1 MGATLYVKG
10 VRTKQVETVTRQGGP
25 VGMIGY
31 TGGTATRT
39 YPEVN
44 LREYEEITYKSV
56 LPEDQ
61 KAVVE
66 NVKTLAVKYGF
77 ELRVIDVTEKG
88 LLQKLEDKLQGI
100 DTFPCL
106 VIDDGLKIEGTITEE
121 RIKTLLLT
129 RAKKH
134 RGLVR
139 AF

>member
-1 MGATLYVKG
+1 MKATLYVEG
-10 VRTKQVETVTRQGGP
+10 VRTKQVETVTKRGGP
-25 VGMIGY
+25 IGRVAY
-31 TGGTATRT
+31 IHGEAGAYVDRV
-39 YPEVN
+39 YN
-44 LREYEEITYKSV
+44 EITYKSV
-56 LPEDQ
+56 LSEDQ

-66 NVKTLAVKYGF
+66 NVKTLAAKYGF

-100 DTFPCL
+100 GTFPCL

-121 RIKTLLLT
+121 RIETLLLT
-129 RAKKH
+129 RAKKN

>member
-1 MGATLYVKG
+1 MKATLYVEG
-10 VRTKQVETVTRQGGP
+10 VRTKQVETVTMRGGP
-25 VGMIGY
+25 IGRVGYIHGEAGAY
-31 TGGTATRT
+31 VDR
-39 YPEVN
+39 VHD
-44 LREYEEITYKSV
+44 EITYKSV

-66 NVKTLAVKYGF
+66 NVKTLAAKYGF

-88 LLQKLEDKLQGI
+88 LLRKFEDKLQGI

-106 VIDDGLKIEGTITEE
+106 VIDGLRIEGTITEE

-129 RAKKH
+129 GAKKH